1 MSAVGTASRARY
13 GAAVLEVI
21 SASSG
26 FGFSG
31 GGGGTVIGSAEERP
45 QCGQTVGTGS
55 TGSNGLRLRRM
66 LG

>member
-1 MSAVGTASRARY
+1 MCAVGTASRARY
-13 GAAVLEVI
+13 GAAVLEAL

-31 GGGGTVIGSAEERP
+31 GGGDTVTGSADDRP
-45 QCGQTVGTGS
+45 QCGQIVGTGS
-55 TGSNGLRLRRM
+55 TGNNGFRLRRM